1 MTESRKFRVLIVE
14 DSKTQADI
22 IRHYLTQEGYETE
35 WVDSPASAFEV
46 LDHTFF
52 DLILTDIV
60 MPGMDGYTFCHM
72 LRKDPRFSTI
82 PIIFV
87 TQLSDPADIIR
98 GLCCGANNFIIKPV
112 RRDQLIREISLIAKR
127 NAPPLPARSVDS
139 DRISF
144 IYEGHEYSI
153 SSSRED
159 LLRILMSI
167 YQTAALK
174 NSELEQTTRE
184 LNEFTSHLEEL
195 VEERTQ
201 ALSVTNE
208 IVEHLLMQR
217 TDLITRI
224 GHDLKTPLTP
234 LYAFL
239 PYLFQKETDD
249 EKKEILSLLVKD
261 VTVLKHL
268 VERILKLSHITMD
281 SFSDMKTSADIHLIS
296 LEVLGN
302 HSYLLDQKGITVKN
316 YVRPRTCIRMS
327 HFHAM
332 TVMENLISNAIMYN
346 KDNGTITL
354 TCENEGKK
362 QVLCVEDTGIGLTKD
377 QTGRVFDDFYKADES
392 RHDHSAH
399 GLGLAIVR
407 RIIALYGGTVSVK
420 SPGTGCGSTFQVILP
435 DTNTMSENPSPH
447 EGGFH
452 G

>member
-1 MTESRKFRVLIVE
+1 MTVSQKCRVLIVE

-22 IRHYLTQEGYETE
+22 IRHYLTQEGYEAE
-35 WVDSPASAFEV
+35 WVESPASAFLV
-46 LDHTFF
+46 LDHTPF

-60 MPGMDGYTFCHM
+60 MPGMDGYTFCHL
-72 LRKDPRFSTI
+72 LRKDPRFSHI

-87 TQLSDPADIIR
+87 TQLSDPTDIIR

-112 RRDQLIREISLIAKR
+112 RREQLIREISLVAQR
-127 NAPPLPARSVDS
+127 PNHHASTRSGS

-144 IYEGHEYSI
+144 VYDGHEYLI

-159 LLRILMSI
+159 LLCILMSI

-184 LNEFTSHLEEL
+184 LNDFTSHLEEL

-217 TDLITRI
+217 TELITRI

-239 PYLFQKETDD
+239 PYLYQKESDE
-249 EKKEILSLLVKD
+249 EKKEILSLLVKE

-268 VERILKLSHITMD
+268 VDRILKLSHITLD

-316 YVRPRTCIRMS
+316 FIRPRTCIRMS

-346 KDNGTITL
+346 KDKGSITL
-354 TCENEGKK
+354 TCEHETKQ
-362 QVLCVEDTGIGLTKD
+362 QVLSIQDTGIGLTQD
-377 QTGRVFDDFYKADES
+377 QIGRVFDDFYKADES
-392 RHDHSAH
+392 RHDHSVH
-399 GLGLAIVR
+399 GLGLAIVK

-420 SPGTGCGSTFQVILP
+420 SPGPGCGSTFQVFLP
-435 DTNTMSENPSPH
+435 DTDSISESPPVQ
-447 EGGFH
+447 EGGHH